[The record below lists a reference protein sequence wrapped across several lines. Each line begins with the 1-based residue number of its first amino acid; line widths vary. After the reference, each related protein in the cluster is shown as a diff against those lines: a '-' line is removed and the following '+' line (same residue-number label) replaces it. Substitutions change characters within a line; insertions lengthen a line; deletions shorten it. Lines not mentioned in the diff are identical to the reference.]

1 MSWKAMLQS
10 ADNPSDEAV
19 MLGQMAFVLE
29 TIVKELQK
37 PEPDKEML
45 IEMVQDNLQTT
56 IEELQEELK

>member
-1 MSWKAMLQS
+1 MLQS
-10 ADNPSDEAV
+10 AENPSDEAV